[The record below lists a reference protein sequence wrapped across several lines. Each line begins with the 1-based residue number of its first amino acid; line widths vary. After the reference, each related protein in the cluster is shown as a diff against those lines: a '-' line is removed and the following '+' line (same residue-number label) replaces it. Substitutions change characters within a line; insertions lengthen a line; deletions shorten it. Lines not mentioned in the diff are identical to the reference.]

1 MPFLSRTGFAFGDD
15 FLYKSHMEILCQTEI
30 SQKPCRVSQKPCRV
44 SRKPRRVSR
53 KPCRVSRKPCRVSR
67 KPRRVSQKPCR
78 VSKNLRVLIHGFKFL
93 IVFIL

>member
-30 SQKPCRVSQKPCRV
+30 SQKPCRVS
-44 SRKPRRVSR
+44 RKPRRVSR
-53 KPCRVSRKPCRVSR
+53 KPCRVSRKPCRVS
-67 KPRRVSQKPCR
+67 QKPCR
-78 VSKNLRVLIHGFKFL
+78 VSKNLCVLIHGFKFL

>member
-44 SRKPRRVSR
+44 S
-53 KPCRVSRKPCRVSR
+53 
-67 KPRRVSQKPCR
+67 
-78 VSKNLRVLIHGFKFL
+78 KNLRVLIHGFKFL